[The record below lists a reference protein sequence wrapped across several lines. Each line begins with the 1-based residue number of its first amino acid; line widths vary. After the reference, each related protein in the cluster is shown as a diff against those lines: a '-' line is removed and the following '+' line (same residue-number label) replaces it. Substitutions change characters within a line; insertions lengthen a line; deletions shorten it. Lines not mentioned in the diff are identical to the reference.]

1 MLCMQWLSA
10 VELGLLKGRHP
21 LLKDVDVTINP
32 SGSLALVEGRETD
45 KRVKVNKLVDL
56 VQTNTLNGYPVEA
69 SKQILEDSYSEAHFH
84 LRSGQESQR
93 NLELDH
99 KGSQD
104 VALQEAQSV
113 DTDLVEEGGAS
124 PDDGERGQVLQTAQ
138 VVLNMLDVTVPGTLT
153 EEQKRKVM
161 LEFAIFCFDMHRDGL
176 SYNYYFFFCRYHIF
190 CLHCHVYMIYVRS
203 RALL

>member
-1 MLCMQWLSA
+1 MLCMQWLLA

-32 SGSLALVEGRETD
+32 SGSLALVEGTETD
-45 KRVKVNKLVDL
+45 ERVKVNKLVDL
-56 VQTNTLNGYPVEA
+56 VQTNTLNGYSVEA

-138 VVLNMLDVTVPGTLT
+138 VVLNMLDVTVPSTLT

-161 LEFAIFCFDMHRDGL
+161 LEFAIFFFDMHRDGL
-176 SYNYYFFFCRYHIF
+176 SYNFFFFCRYHIF